1 MNSVESILIG
11 YGIGSLPLGYLVA
24 SRLKGIDLRRVGSGN
39 VGAANVYR
47 TAGLALALIVVLVDV
62 AKGASSVL
70 FAARLTTGGAE
81 PVAAG
86 VAAIIGHVY
95 PVWLRFHGG
104 KGVATACGVFWML
117 APLAT
122 AVSATLFVITVW
134 LTRYVSLGS
143 VIATAALP
151 PLAWL
156 TDDSVPVIAG
166 SVVAAAIVIQRHR
179 VNLARLQN
187 GTERRLQTPGPRP
200 QTAAIG
206 PQGPGTTKQ

>member
-1 MNSVESILIG
+1 MDSVLPILIG
-11 YGIGSLPLGYLVA
+11 YGVGSLPLGYLVA
-24 SRLKGIDLRRVGSGN
+24 NRAKGIDLRRVGSGN
-39 VGAANVYR
+39 VGATNVYR
-47 TAGLALALIVVLVDV
+47 TAGLAAAVIVVLVDV

-70 FAARLTTGGAE
+70 FAARLTTGAAD

-122 AVSATLFVITVW
+122 AVSATMFVIVVW

-143 VIATAALP
+143 IVATLALP

-156 TDDSVPVIAG
+156 TGTSIPVVIGAA
-166 SVVAAAIVIQRHR
+166 VASLVILQRHHA
-179 VNLARLQN
+179 NLARLQQ
-187 GTERRLQTPGPRP
+187 GIERRLGH
-200 QTAAIG
+200 
-206 PQGPGTTKQ
+206 

>member
-1 MNSVESILIG
+1 MDSVLPILIG
-11 YGIGSLPLGYLVA
+11 YGVGSLPLGYLVA
-24 SRLKGIDLRRVGSGN
+24 NRAKGIDLRRVGSGN

-47 TAGLALALIVVLVDV
+47 TAGLAAALIVVLVDV
-62 AKGASSVL
+62 AKGASSVF
-70 FAARLTTGGAE
+70 FAARLTTGAAD

-122 AVSATLFVITVW
+122 AAAATMFVLIVW

-143 VIATAALP
+143 IVATLALP
-151 PLAWL
+151 PLAWF
-156 TDDSVPVIAG
+156 TDKSIPVVIGAAL
-166 SVVAAAIVIQRHR
+166 AAALIVQRHHA
-179 VNLARLQN
+179 NLGRLQR
-187 GTERRLQTPGPRP
+187 GSERRLG
-200 QTAAIG
+200 G
-206 PQGPGTTKQ
+206 